1 MIQRNIF
8 QELNYEH
15 LPQWKGPLSIGEFY
29 GGIGAQHLALKN
41 KGIEISN
48 HYLVEVDIEA
58 TISYAQIHYE
68 LNNKMNDHEFP
79 SLEEICDYLIPFN
92 WWKSEK
98 PYDITKLPKKV
109 LKQLYLAQQLTNNYG
124 NVYGV
129 NVDKL
134 PKVDFISWST
144 PCQDFSLAGKGAGF
158 DGHKGGLTFKTLDI
172 FDKLKEQN
180 KLPTFLLFENVPAII
195 QSNHIEGFKEMRRR
209 LKTLGYENLM
219 LKENARNFGI
229 CQNRDRVFIISV
241 LKDYL
246 KDYRIDD
253 LRKRKLEMTP
263 SQLLLDGDQRDITD
277 KISNRYF
284 VKTGN
289 TNFDEYFENA
299 KIRGNDCIYKVL
311 DLYKYEEM
319 KQVFQLRS
327 RLIPTI
333 TTRNFSNYNFKF
345 EYDNK
350 IWIGSPR
357 SAMLGMGFSLNNYN
371 DLASIMPKKVIY
383 KVAGNSIHIGTLE
396 AIFEVMFLGGKS

>member
-1 MIQRNIF
+1 MRQQTIF
-8 QELNYEH
+8 EQYQDH
-15 LPQWKGPLSIGEFY
+15 LPKWNGLLSIGEFY

-41 KGIEISN
+41 KNIPIGTRF
-48 HYLVEVDIEA
+48 LVEVDIEA
-58 TISYAQIHYE
+58 TISYALIHYNLE
-68 LNNKMNDHEFP
+68 EKFKDHEFP
-79 SLEEICDYLIPFN
+79 SQEEMLDYLTPYD

-98 PYDITKLPKKV
+98 PYDISKLPKKV
-109 LKQLYLAQQLTNNYG
+109 LKQLYLAQQITSNFG

-129 NVDKL
+129 NIDDI

-195 QSNHIEGFKEMRRR
+195 NPSHIQGFKEMRRR

-219 LKENARNFGI
+219 LKENACNYGI

-241 LKDYL
+241 LKEYL
-246 KDYRIDD
+246 QDYRIDD
-253 LRKRKLEMTP
+253 LRKRKLDITP
-263 SQLLLDGDQRDITD
+263 SQLLLDGDQRDITN

-284 VKTGN
+284 EKTN
-289 TNFDEYFENA
+289 KTNFDEYFENA
-299 KIRGNDCIYKVL
+299 KIRGKDCLYKVL
-311 DLYKYEEM
+311 DLYKFEEM
-319 KQVFQLRS
+319 KQVFQLNS
-327 RLIPTI
+327 KLIPTI

-345 EYDNK
+345 EHNEK

-357 SAMLGMGFSLNNYN
+357 SAMLGMGFSLKNYD
-371 DLASIMPKKVIY
+371 DLASMMPKKVIY